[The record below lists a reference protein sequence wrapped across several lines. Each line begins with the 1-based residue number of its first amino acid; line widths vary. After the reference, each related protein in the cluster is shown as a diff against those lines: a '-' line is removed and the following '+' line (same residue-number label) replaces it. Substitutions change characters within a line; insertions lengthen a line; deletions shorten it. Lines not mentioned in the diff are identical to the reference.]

1 MSKKIKASTPLGLKS
16 PITIMIIA
24 VVVGITFASFNRNTK
39 NQYNEKNLKNDND
52 TKNTEKLENSIT
64 DLSTRLT
71 NLENQFN
78 EMKPKEKDKK
88 KNNHTG
94 LIAGFSVGGI
104 VLVVLAILT
113 VFNIGG
119 TRTKIENLIDSI
131 FRFMKTKKDNNGE
144 NVQDDVELVDRSNI
158 TI

>member
-39 NQYNEKNLKNDND
+39 NQYNEKNLKND
-52 TKNTEKLENSIT
+52 TKNTENFENSIT